1 MLTGLL
7 EPTDGRAEFNGVDIF
22 KDLDYLRTNLGVC
35 PQHNVLFDYLTVR
48 EHLELYATFKGV
60 EGAALIRSRV
70 DKLIYE
76 VELVNEQN

>member
-1 MLTGLL
+1 M
-7 EPTDGRAEFNGVDIF
+7 
-22 KDLDYLRTNLGVC
+22 
-35 PQHNVLFDYLTVR
+35 R

-76 VELVNEQN
+76 VELVNEQNQLANTLSGG